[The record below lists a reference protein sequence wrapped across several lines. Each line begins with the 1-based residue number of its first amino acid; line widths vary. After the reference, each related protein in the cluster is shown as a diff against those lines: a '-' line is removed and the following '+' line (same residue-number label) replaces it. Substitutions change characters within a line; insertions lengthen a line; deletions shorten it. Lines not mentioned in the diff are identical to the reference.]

1 MAILREISICYT
13 FKEIDDNVLNQTL
26 DSPEKVYQ
34 VFKFLYKETKEK
46 FIVVNLT
53 NQHTII
59 NYEVVAVGSIK
70 AVSIRPAEVLRSAI
84 IINAPA
90 IILVHNHP
98 GGSTKASKAD
108 IETTKH
114 IVSALSPFKIRVHDH
129 LIISDKS
136 FFSFKSEGLL

>member
-13 FKEIDDNVLNQTL
+13 FKEIDDNILNQAL

-34 VFKFLYKETKEK
+34 VFNFLSKETKEK

-59 NYEVVAVGSIK
+59 NYEVVAIGTVK
-70 AVSIRPAEVLRSAI
+70 AVSLRPAEVLRSAI

-98 GGSTKASKAD
+98 SGDPKPSRSDIHFTKTIKQAAKHFD
-108 IETTKH
+108 IE
-114 IVSALSPFKIRVHDH
+114 VLDH
-129 LIISDKS
+129 VVIGYQCFDRAVNDK
-136 FFSFKSEGLL
+136 